1 MFSRVLLLISDF
13 FLFFVLK
20 FGELGGF
27 AAIQTKLSSEE
38 IEIAVRTSLPLFPF
52 LYHITEIVV
61 SHVMRAESLL
71 TAGFASPPA
80 SALSCRMLNVPPF
93 PPFLP
98 LASLTL

>member
-1 MFSRVLLLISDF
+1 M
-13 FLFFVLK
+13 LK

-52 LYHITEIVV
+52 LCHITEIVV

-71 TAGFASPPA
+71 TAGFAPPPLA
-80 SALSCRMLNVPPF
+80 SAVSCRMLNVPPF

-98 LASLTL
+98 LTSLTL